1 MAMSSITLPQA
12 QLIKR
17 TAWMNMQIE
26 ERRRRG
32 EMQEPEAVTE
42 TCAAK
47 ARRGLEYVACLN
59 SVAIDLEMELT
70 EAGMFRHAA
79 KRTVRE
85 IQQIAARVH
94 QQAWTM
100 LNDYKRG
107 VGRVYDARMESVE
120 AAIDGAILL
129 RAPERAYNIMA
140 ALVRLIAGIN
150 DELRPYN
157 WDFFYARELAAIGPK
172 LARLGIRD
180 YGVDCIIERAYA
192 TH

>member
-1 MAMSSITLPQA
+1 MSSVTLPQA
-12 QLIKR
+12 KLMKR

-32 EMQEPEAVTE
+32 EMPEPEAVTE
-42 TCAAK
+42 ACAAK

>member
-1 MAMSSITLPQA
+1 MSSITLPQA

-17 TAWMNMQIE
+17 TAWMNIQIE
-26 ERRRRG
+26 ERKRRG
-32 EMQEPEAVTE
+32 EIEETEALTE
-42 TCAAK
+42 ACAVK
-47 ARRGLEYVACLN
+47 ARHGLEYVACLN
-59 SVAIDLEMELT
+59 SVALDLETELT
-70 EAGMFRHAA
+70 EAGLFRHAA

-85 IQQIAARVH
+85 IQQIAAQVH

-107 VGRVYDARMESVE
+107 VGRIYDARMESVE

-129 RAPERAYNIMA
+129 QAPERAYNIMA

-172 LARLGIRD
+172 LARLGIVD

-192 TH
+192 SC

>member
-1 MAMSSITLPQA
+1 MNNTVSSQL

-32 EMQEPEAVTE
+32 EMPEPEAVTE
-42 TCAAK
+42 ACAAK

-70 EAGMFRHAA
+70 EAGLFRHAA

-85 IQQIAARVH
+85 IQQIAAQVH

-107 VGRVYDARMESVE
+107 VGRIYDARMESVE
-120 AAIDGAILL
+120 AAINGAIMLQ
-129 RAPERAYNIMA
+129 APERAYNIVA

-172 LARLGIRD
+172 LARLGIKD
-180 YGVDCIIERAYA
+180 YHVDEIVEIA
-192 TH
+192 TK

>member
-1 MAMSSITLPQA
+1 MNNTVSSQL

-32 EMQEPEAVTE
+32 EMPEPEAVTE
-42 TCAAK
+42 ACAAK

-70 EAGMFRHAA
+70 EAGLFRHAA

-85 IQQIAARVH
+85 IQQIAAQVH
-94 QQAWTM
+94 QQAWVM

-107 VGRVYDARMESVE
+107 VGRIYDARMESVE

-129 RAPERAYNIMA
+129 QAPERAYNIMA

-172 LARLGIRD
+172 LARLGIKD
-180 YGVDCIIERAYA
+180 YHVDEIVEIA
-192 TH
+192 TK

>member
-1 MAMSSITLPQA
+1 MNNTVSSQL

-17 TAWMNMQIE
+17 TAWMNIQIE

-32 EMQEPEAVTE
+32 EMPEPEAVTE

-70 EAGMFRHAA
+70 EAGLFRHAA

-129 RAPERAYNIMA
+129 QAPERAYNIMA
-140 ALVRLIAGIN
+140 ALIRLISKIN
-150 DELRPYN
+150 VTLRPYN
-157 WDFFYARELAAIGPK
+157 WDFVYARELESIEPK
-172 LARLGIRD
+172 LKRLGFKD
-180 YGVDCIIERAYA
+180 YHIDEIIEIA
-192 TH
+192 TK